1 MTGFEIQRLPFD
13 KDAVGVWGSE
23 RLENTN
29 WPVVYTINGESEIYV
44 GETTN
49 AHLRLTQHLNADSK
63 KHLRLARIIYREDFN
78 KSACLDLESHL
89 IRYFSADDQYKV
101 LNGNGGI
108 TDSDYFQRDIYRES
122 FKDIFE
128 ALVEDGV
135 LTRSI
140 PDIVNSDLFKYSPF
154 KALTTDQAISIEGV
168 LEKLFEDIDGQVD
181 GNTVIQGDPGTGK
194 TIVAIYLIKLLRD
207 IALSSPDEAMDSDS
221 LFADFFQPGYREKI
235 QDFKIGL
242 VIPQIS
248 LRKTVEKVFNKTP
261 GLSADMVLD
270 PFEVG
275 DADVDFDLL
284 IVDETHRLQQR
295 ANQPAAERNLKYA
308 SINVKLFG
316 TDDKTKTQLD
326 WIKARSKHQIFLL
339 DTAQSVKPAD
349 IQPKHL
355 EPLVGDAR
363 REGSL
368 FHLSSQLRVAGGSDY
383 IEYIG
388 SVIRGDYQGQPKTF
402 GDYDLRFFEN
412 FAEMHREIQK
422 RDQEQG
428 LSRLLAGFAWPWK
441 SKGGKA
447 DFDIEIEGIRLPWN
461 RRNYDWVN
469 SPTSPAEVGSI
480 HTIQGYDLNYAGV
493 IIGRDLYFDEE
504 TQSVAFSRENYFDKK
519 GKENN
524 PTLGISYSDDDLLQY
539 VLSIYRVLLTR
550 GIQGTYIY
558 VCDERLRDF
567 LRQQF
572 IIPSQPSNS

>member
-1 MTGFEIQRLPFD
+1 MTDFRIENLPFD
-13 KDAVGVWGSE
+13 RDVLGVWASE
-23 RLENTN
+23 RVENSN
-29 WPVVYTINGESEIYV
+29 WPVVYTINGADDIYV
-44 GETTN
+44 GETSN
-49 AHLRLTQHLNADSK
+49 AAMRFSNHLATPSKQHLRE
-63 KHLRLARIIYREDFN
+63 ARVIFRDDFN

-89 IRYFSADDQYKV
+89 IRFFAADEKYRV

-108 TDSDYFQRDIYRES
+108 TDSDYFQRDYYRES
-122 FKDIFE
+122 FKEIFD
-128 ALVEDGV
+128 ALVSDGV
-135 LTRSI
+135 LTRTI

-154 KALTTDQAISIEGV
+154 KALTTDQAVAIEGM
-168 LEKLFEDIDGQVD
+168 LENLIHQLGV
-181 GNTVIQGDPGTGK
+181 GSHSSTVIQGDPGTGK
-194 TIVAIYLIKLLRD
+194 TIVAIYLVKLLKD
-207 IALSSPDEAMDSDS
+207 IALFDEAEPLDSDS
-221 LFADFFQPGYREKI
+221 LFSDFFQVGYRDLI
-235 QDFKIGL
+235 QGLNIGL

-248 LRKTVEKVFNKTP
+248 LRKTVQKVFSRTP

-275 DADVDFDLL
+275 DSDIEFDLL

-316 TDDKTKTQLD
+316 SDDKSKTQLD

-349 IQPKHL
+349 LQPKHL
-355 EPLVGDAR
+355 EPLVNDAR
-363 REGSL
+363 HEGSL
-368 FHLSSQLRVAGGSDY
+368 FRLISQLRVAGGSDY

-388 SVIRGDYQGQPKTF
+388 SVIRGAYDGQPKTF
-402 GDYDLRFFEN
+402 GDYDLRFFDN
-412 FAEMHREIQK
+412 FAEMHQEIKK
-422 RDQEQG
+422 RDKEHG
-428 LSRLLAGFAWPWK
+428 LSRLLAGFAWPWQ

-469 SPTSPAEVGSI
+469 SPTSSEEVGSI

-493 IIGRDLYFDEE
+493 IIGRDLYFNEA

-524 PTLGISYSDDDLLQY
+524 PTLRISYTDDDLLQY

-550 GIQGTYIY
+550 GIKGTYVY
-558 VCDERLRDF
+558 VYDERLREF
-567 LRQQF
+567 LRQWF
-572 IIPSQPSNS
+572 VFGC